1 MTRQGLI
8 GLIVGLLLSNI
19 GSPAFAQTGVGGWMI
34 ELYGMV
40 QVEPGSNVLTLAV
53 KDEEIRFVVHDV
65 RSSDRNFT
73 TARFLSNIKHRNP
86 ALYIKGSEVIL
97 DTLLKEKPSKRA
109 LKLQGMY
116 YPDSRLFM
124 VNSLKPHQ
132 EMTPR
137 REF

>member
-1 MTRQGLI
+1 MTRQALI
-8 GLIVGLLLSNI
+8 GLLVGLLLGNV
-19 GSPAFAQTGVGGWMI
+19 GPPAFAQTGVGGWII

-40 QVEPGSNVLTLAV
+40 QVEPGANVLTLAV
-53 KDEEIRFVVHDV
+53 KDEEIRFVVQDL

-73 TARFLSNIKHRNP
+73 VARFLSNIKHRDP
-86 ALYIKGSEVIL
+86 ALYIKGSEMIL

-116 YPDSRLFM
+116 YPDSRLFI

-132 EMTPR
+132 ETTPR